1 MTDNATGT
9 EIDPAIRDRLAL
21 ALDVDDLVAAIRLGR
36 TFKDYFGVAKIGLE
50 LYSAAGPEAIGA
62 ISDLGY
68 KIFLDL
74 KLHDIPTTVGKA
86 GTALITVRAD
96 VAAGTINAADA
107 SVLSVGVTNW

>member
-50 LYSAAGPEAIGA
+50 ALLRRRSGGDRC
-62 ISDLGY
+62 DLRSRVQ
-68 KIFLDL
+68 DL
-74 KLHDIPTTVGKA
+74 
-86 GTALITVRAD
+86 
-96 VAAGTINAADA
+96 
-107 SVLSVGVTNW
+107 S